1 MNKYILSCGSAV
13 DLSREHLEKRGI
25 DWIPFTYMI
34 DDCEYKDDLGKT
46 ISFDKFYKKIKDG
59 AITKTSQINEKEFEE
74 HYEKFLNEGY
84 DVVCVCLSSGI
95 SGTYN
100 SALLAKKE
108 LERKYQ
114 GRKVYVIDSLA
125 ASSGYGLLMDILAD
139 YRDQGCNPEELVCK
153 AEEIKLNIQHLFFST
168 DFTTYVRGGRVSK
181 TMGLIGTILKIC
193 PILYVNEVGKLVQY
207 KKVRTKSKAI
217 VQIVK
222 EMFLLTNENSNY
234 DNKCYISHS
243 NSIDDAMAVKKEV
256 EKMFPNLEGKVI
268 INSIGTIIG
277 SHSGPGTVA
286 LFFVGNKRS

>member
-25 DWIPFTYMI
+25 DWIPFTYII

-59 AITKTSQINEKEFEE
+59 AITKTSQINEKEFED

-139 YRDQGCNPEELVCK
+139 YRDQGCNPEELVRK

-222 EMFLLTNENSNY
+222 EMFLLINENSNY

-256 EKMFPNLEGKVI
+256 EKMFPNLEGKII

>member
-25 DWIPFTYMI
+25 DWIPFTYI
-34 DDCEYKDDLGKT
+34 VDDCEYKDDLGKT

-59 AITKTSQINEKEFEE
+59 AITKTSQINEKEFED
-74 HYEKFLNEGY
+74 HYEKFLNDGY

-125 ASSGYGLLMDILAD
+125 ASSGYGMLMDILAD
-139 YRDQGCNPEELVCK
+139 YRDQGCNAEELVRK

-222 EMFLLTNENSNY
+222 EMFLLINENSNY

-256 EKMFPNLEGKVI
+256 EKMFPNLEGKII

>member
-25 DWIPFTYMI
+25 DWIPFTYII

-59 AITKTSQINEKEFEE
+59 AITKTSQINEKEFED

-125 ASSGYGLLMDILAD
+125 ASSGYGLLLDILAD
-139 YRDQGCNPEELVCK
+139 YRDQGCNPEELVRK

-222 EMFLLTNENSNY
+222 EMFLLINENSNY

-256 EKMFPNLEGKVI
+256 EKMFPNLEGKII

>member
-25 DWIPFTYMI
+25 DWIPFTYII

-59 AITKTSQINEKEFEE
+59 AITKTSQINEKEFED

-139 YRDQGCNPEELVCK
+139 YRDQGCNPEELVRK

-222 EMFLLTNENSNY
+222 EMFLLINENSNY

-243 NSIDDAMAVKKEV
+243 NSIDDARAVKKEV
-256 EKMFPNLEGKVI
+256 EKMFPNLVGKII

>member
-25 DWIPFTYMI
+25 DWIPFTYII

-59 AITKTSQINEKEFEE
+59 AITKTSQINEKEFED
-74 HYEKFLNEGY
+74 HYEKILNEGY

-139 YRDQGCNPEELVCK
+139 YRDQGCNPEELVRK

-222 EMFLLTNENSNY
+222 EMFLLINENSNY

-256 EKMFPNLEGKVI
+256 EKMFPNLEGKII